1 MTERHC
7 PDPRATEGVLRRLSS
22 LLDEARGPLQR
33 LDLPRV
39 AELTRHQQ
47 DLLDELGGALPEPGE
62 TGDGLDGSL
71 VNEVRR
77 KLLRNRVVAAHVLDF
92 ASRLQAR
99 LGRDEADGYAHDGR
113 ATADGAVGRLIRTS
127 V

>member
-1 MTERHC
+1 MTERHH
-7 PDPRATEGVLRRLSS
+7 PDPRAAEGALRRLSS
-22 LLDEARGPLQR
+22 LLDDARGPLQR

-47 DLLDELGGALPEPGE
+47 ELLDELGGSLPEPGE
-62 TGDGLDGSL
+62 VRDGLDGAL
-71 VNEVRR
+71 VDEVRG

-99 LGRDEADGYAHDGR
+99 LGQEEADGYAQDGR